1 MSSGLS
7 PQRRENPEGT
17 EAPGGIFPKPE
28 GLEPRREQA
37 KRNCIKVDCAAVIGA
52 ATSNPI

>member
-1 MSSGLS
+1 VSSGLS

-37 KRNCIKVDCAAVIGA
+37 KRNCIKADCAAVIGA